1 MFSAV
6 RDRAWVEWRFL
17 SAPHR
22 KYVVTIA
29 ERGAA
34 PIGYS
39 AHYVVRSER
48 TTHGVLADILTKTA
62 DRATRETLL
71 SNMIAELRA
80 GNAESLATL
89 AIPGTAHYR
98 WLRRAGF
105 FPRSE
110 FSVEM
115 VPLRPGLPVEA
126 MRHAQ
131 NWTLSGAD
139 FDVV

>member
-6 RDRAWVEWRFL
+6 RDGAWVEWRFL
-17 SAPHR
+17 LAPHR
-22 KYVVTIA
+22 TYVVTIA
-29 ERGAA
+29 ERGTT
-34 PIGYS
+34 PVGYS
-39 AHYVVRSER
+39 AHYVVRGAR
-48 TTHGVLADILTKTA
+48 TTHAVLADILTKTTDQA
-62 DRATRETLL
+62 ARDTLL
-71 SNMIAELRA
+71 SKLITELRT

-115 VPLRPGLPVEA
+115 VPLRPSLPVEA
-126 MRHAQ
+126 MRQVH